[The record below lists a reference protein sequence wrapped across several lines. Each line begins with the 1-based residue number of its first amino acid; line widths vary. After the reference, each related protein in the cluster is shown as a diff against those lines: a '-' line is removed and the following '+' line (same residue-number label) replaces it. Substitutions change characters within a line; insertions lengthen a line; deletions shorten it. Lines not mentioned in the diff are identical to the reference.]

1 MKEKK
6 VTWIVFKKKNAIN
19 FILNFYKKKV
29 EWVWFILNKCSIV
42 LAFNCLIKKLN
53 KVHERKKSNMDG
65 FKKKESKAQL
75 TLF

>member
-29 EWVWFILNKCSIV
+29 E
-42 LAFNCLIKKLN
+42 
-53 KVHERKKSNMDG
+53 
-65 FKKKESKAQL
+65 
-75 TLF
+75 